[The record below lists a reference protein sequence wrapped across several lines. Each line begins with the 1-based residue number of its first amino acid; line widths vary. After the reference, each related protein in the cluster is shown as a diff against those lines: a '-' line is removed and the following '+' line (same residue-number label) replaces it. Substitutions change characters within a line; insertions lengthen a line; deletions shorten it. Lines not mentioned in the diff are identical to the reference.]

1 MAAGL
6 DFYGSV
12 GVTDWLNV
20 RLLQNQETSKKYVG
34 DLVDKRIA
42 GKRIVIAGG
51 SGFLGLS
58 MAESFA
64 AVGADVTILSRS
76 EPPSR
81 SNSSAR
87 SWKHEFWDGR
97 TVEKWVAA
105 IDGADAVVNLAGR
118 TVNCIKTPDHCDEIL
133 RSRVES
139 TRVLGQAMRRVSSPP
154 PVWVQMSTAHI
165 YGDPPTAV
173 CTEVS
178 AEGIGLAPTVALAW
192 EAAFAESMLPDQRGV
207 IMRTSFVVGRDRGAG
222 GGALATLGLIA
233 KLGLGGRVGS
243 GTQGMSWIHETDLN
257 NIFARAISDESMSG
271 AYIVSSPNPV
281 SQVDFMR
288 TLRKVIGMPIGLPAF
303 EWMVRIGAPL
313 VLRTDPELA
322 LYGRYVIPQ
331 RLMDNGFE
339 FQFAVLDTALNDL
352 YEGKKLVANPG
363 GRSELSQ

>member
-1 MAAGL
+1 MA
-6 DFYGSV
+6 
-12 GVTDWLNV
+12 
-20 RLLQNQETSKKYVG
+20 
-34 DLVDKRIA
+34 DLT
-42 GKRIVIAGG
+42 GKQIVIAGG

-58 MAESFA
+58 MSVYFA
-64 AVGADVTILSRS
+64 SAGADVMVLSRS
-76 EPPSR
+76 KPKADGP
-81 SNSSAR
+81 
-87 SWKHEFWDGR
+87 WKHRVWDGR
-97 TVEKWVAA
+97 TLGDWAEVM
-105 IDGADAVVNLAGR
+105 DGADAVVNLAGR

-139 TRVLGQAMRRVSSPP
+139 TRVLGQAMRRASSPP

-178 AEGIGLAPTVALAW
+178 AEGFGLAPTVARAW
-192 EAAFAESMLPDQRGV
+192 EAAFAESKLPGQRGV
-207 IMRTSFVVGRDRGAG
+207 IMRTSFVVGRNRGAG
-222 GGALATLGLIA
+222 GGALATLGLIV

-257 NIFARAISDESMSG
+257 NIFARAIVDRTMSG

-281 SQVDFMR
+281 PQVDFMR

-331 RLMDNGFE
+331 RLMNEGFE
-339 FQFAVLDTALNDL
+339 FEFEELEPALRDL
-352 YEGKKLVANPG
+352 RK
-363 GRSELSQ
+363 